1 MYFYVRILTN
11 RRFEAF
17 AAAEFT
23 RCAMPLGLLAGDD
36 RMPEAYVQTAQI
48 LAELMDK
55 DMDGI
60 ADDEALASQ
69 LSQWSFAWL
78 AMPWDP
84 ERWENDQ
91 LPRLQRALGY
101 DIVIPRWWMESAL
114 CQIRAFKS
122 AP

>member
-1 MYFYVRILTN
+1 
-11 RRFEAF
+11 
-17 AAAEFT
+17 
-23 RCAMPLGLLAGDD
+23 
-36 RMPEAYVQTAQI
+36 MPEAYVQKAAQI

-69 LSQWSFAWL
+69 LSQWSTAWL

-84 ERWENDQ
+84 ELREMTSFHDCNGPWDTIS
-91 LPRLQRALGY
+91 LFRVGGWKA
-101 DIVIPRWWMESAL
+101 AL